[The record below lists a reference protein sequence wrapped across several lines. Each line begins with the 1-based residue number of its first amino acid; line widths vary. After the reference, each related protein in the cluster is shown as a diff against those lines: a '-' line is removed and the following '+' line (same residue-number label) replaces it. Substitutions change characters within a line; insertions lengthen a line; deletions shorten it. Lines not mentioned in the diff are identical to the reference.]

1 MSDEAAVQPSR
12 EVVRMTFARR
22 AGTAALVLLAT
33 RTISIAC
40 MTIYPL
46 LLAYGVV
53 SSSDW
58 IVQLILQFGVACV
71 VVTAMVL
78 ILANAQRSINAGK
91 HHWLASMPEARIVL
105 LIVAL
110 VVVSRIVPR
119 VAYDS
124 SLYGTSLGPNSIYI
138 LLMRGLSSALAVV
151 AAYVWI
157 WWCNSPPRAE
167 RLIAVSAIAWCGF
180 EFLFD
185 ILDMVVPTLN
195 VLVSRTGEDGAI
207 QLPGADAF
215 VTIHGTAW
223 LWRVSPEYMGSALMS
238 WVTNVAVFV
247 PVAAAIAVVLY
258 AALNRD
264 SAPAQQ

>member
-1 MSDEAAVQPSR
+1 MSDEPVVQPSR
-12 EVVRMTFARR
+12 EVVQMTFSRR
-22 AGTAALVLLAT
+22 AGTAALVLLGT

-40 MTIYPL
+40 MMIYPL
-46 LLAYGVV
+46 LLAYGAV

-78 ILANAQRSINAGK
+78 IFVHAQRSVNAGRR
-91 HHWLASMPEARIVL
+91 HWLASMPERNIVL
-105 LIVAL
+105 IIVAL
-110 VVVSRIVPR
+110 VVVSRMVPR

-124 SLYGTSLGPNSIYI
+124 SLYDSSFGANSMA
-138 LLMRGLSSALAVV
+138 LLLTRGLSSALAVA

-167 RLIAVSAIAWCGF
+167 RLVAVSAIAWCGF

-185 ILDMVVPTLN
+185 VLDMVVPTLN
-195 VLVSRTGEDGAI
+195 VLVSRTGEVGAI

-223 LWRVSPEYMGSALMS
+223 LWRVSPEYMGSALIS
-238 WVTNVAVFV
+238 WATNVAVFV
-247 PVAAAIAVVLY
+247 PVAAVIAVVLY
-258 AALNRD
+258 VALNRD
-264 SAPAQQ
+264 SAPAQ